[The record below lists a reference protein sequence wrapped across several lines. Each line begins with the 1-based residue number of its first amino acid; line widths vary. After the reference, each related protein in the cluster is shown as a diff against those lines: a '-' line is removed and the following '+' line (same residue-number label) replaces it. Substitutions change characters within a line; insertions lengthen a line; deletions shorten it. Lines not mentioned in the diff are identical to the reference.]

1 MTSIVVRC
9 CSLVF
14 VAIVCYGLPSAAQES
29 SATILRTEA
38 VVFPEYESYRNI
50 EHYASTRGN
59 YEEAISDERFVME
72 KVTYR
77 SDGLQVYAYLYR
89 PIEHPANGEKLPV
102 VIFNRG
108 SYVRNEFAP
117 EVLLPGRRLAEAGY
131 LVIAPML
138 RGSGGA
144 DGHDEMGGAD
154 VDDILNIEA
163 VLRELRYADLSRIF
177 LYGESRGGIMSLLA
191 AKRGFPARA
200 VATWGAITDLAEYV
214 REGGQYRGLGAQI
227 WAGFPE
233 NEAEIVESRSA
244 LYWPE
249 QIRLPVL
256 IMNGGSDADVPA
268 RHALKLAEALQNLAA
283 PYELKIFFGEGHL
296 AGARAAERDADAVR
310 WFRRFDSAVVPDPP
324 FP

>member
-1 MTSIVVRC
+1 MTSIVERS
-9 CSLVF
+9 CSLVL
-14 VAIVCYGLPSAAQES
+14 VAIFCYGSASGAQEP
-29 SATILRTEA
+29 AAILRTEA

-50 EHYASTRGN
+50 EYYAPSRAD
-59 YEEAISDERFVME
+59 YEDAISDERFVME

-77 SDGLQVYAYLYR
+77 SDGMRVYAYLYR
-89 PIEHPANGEKLPV
+89 PKEHPADGEQLPIV
-102 VIFNRG
+102 VFNRG

-117 EVLLPGRRLAEAGY
+117 EVLMPARRLAEAGY

-144 DGHDEMGGAD
+144 GGHDDMGGAD
-154 VDDILNIEA
+154 VNDILNIES
-163 VLRELRYADLSRIF
+163 VLRELRYADLDRLF

-191 AKRGFPARA
+191 ARRGFPARA
-200 VATWGAITDLAEYV
+200 VATWGAITDLAEYI
-214 REGGQYRGLGAQI
+214 REGGRYRELGAQI

-244 LYWPE
+244 MYWPQE
-249 QIRLPVL
+249 IKLPVL

-268 RHALKLAEALQNLAA
+268 SHALNLGEALQKLGA

-296 AGARAAERDADAVR
+296 AGARAAERDADAIR
-310 WFRRFDSAVVPDPP
+310 WFRRFD
-324 FP
+324 